1 MGLNFG
7 VFGSGAV
14 FNLCHGP
21 ALSNIQ
27 NVKIKS
33 IFDVDKSRAKEA
45 ADKWKID
52 NVVTEPYDIIND
64 DEIDA
69 VIIATPN
76 NLHHELTIKSA
87 NKKKHIFCE
96 KPISINLQEANEMIV
111 ACDENQVQLQIGFNQ
126 RFWSQVQIVKRLL
139 DMNFIGKIHSFRT
152 IYSEKYSVFPAATPY
167 RYILNQSGGATI
179 IDLAIHR
186 IDMIR
191 YLLGEY
197 KSLVAYRRF
206 FLKSKEVNNSETRF
220 EIGRAS
226 CRERV

>member
-1 MGLNFG
+1 MGINFG

-21 ALSNIQ
+21 ALSNIK

-52 NVVTEPYDIIND
+52 NVVTEPDDIIND

-87 NKKKHIFCE
+87 NKKKHIF
-96 KPISINLQEANEMIV
+96 
-111 ACDENQVQLQIGFNQ
+111 
-126 RFWSQVQIVKRLL
+126 
-139 DMNFIGKIHSFRT
+139 
-152 IYSEKYSVFPAATPY
+152 
-167 RYILNQSGGATI
+167 
-179 IDLAIHR
+179 
-186 IDMIR
+186 
-191 YLLGEY
+191 
-197 KSLVAYRRF
+197 
-206 FLKSKEVNNSETRF
+206 F
-220 EIGRAS
+220 E
-226 CRERV
+226 